1 MTDGE
6 ILLRAR
12 TDADAFRHLFDRHFN
27 AVWNYLRRRVGRDVA
42 DELAS
47 EVFLTAFRA
56 RHRYQPSGDSALP
69 WLYGIAANLSA
80 RNYRRETRKLRAY
93 ARTGVQPSEELDVES
108 VLGRIVAHDRGREVA
123 AALAELR
130 REDRETLFLSA
141 IVGLTHSEIAE
152 ALGVAEGTVGSRLHR
167 ARSRLVAALA
177 TGKGMSVR

>member
-1 MTDGE
+1 
-6 ILLRAR
+6 
-12 TDADAFRHLFDRHFN
+12 
-27 AVWNYLRRRVGRDVA
+27 
-42 DELAS
+42 
-47 EVFLTAFRA
+47 
-56 RHRYQPSGDSALP
+56 
-69 WLYGIAANLSA
+69 
-80 RNYRRETRKLRAY
+80 
-93 ARTGVQPSEELDVES
+93 

-177 TGKGMSVR
+177 TGKGMSIR